1 MSRPKESRQKVDVAR
16 PASPLQHNP
25 FAMLGE
31 LDALKNL
38 VAEPEPEKEQK
49 AASCGLA
56 MASPPGQQVVRAT
69 ETRATQTRAAKPT
82 IPKNSRGRLVLRR
95 EKKDRGGK
103 VVVIVSGFGELPGAN
118 SVMIANLAR
127 ELKGKLGCGGSF
139 DRQEIVL
146 QGDRAPAVNALL
158 EELGFRVD
166 GVKA

>member
-1 MSRPKESRQKVDVAR
+1 MSRPKESHKKVDVSR
-16 PASPLQHNP
+16 PAAPLQHNP

-38 VAEPEPEKEQK
+38 VPEPEPVKE

-56 MASPPGQQVVRAT
+56 KASPPGQQVVRAT
-69 ETRATQTRAAKPT
+69 QPK
-82 IPKNSRGRLVLRR
+82 IPKNSRGRLILRR
-95 EKKDRGGK
+95 ETKDRGGK
-103 VVVIVSGFGELPGAN
+103 VVVVVSGFAELPGAN
-118 SVMIANLAR
+118 SVMIANLAKD
-127 ELKGKLGCGGSF
+127 LKGKLGCGGSF

-146 QGDRAPAVNALL
+146 QGDRCAAVNALL

>member
-1 MSRPKESRQKVDVAR
+1 MSRPKESHKKVDVSR
-16 PASPLQHNP
+16 PAAPLQHNP
-25 FAMLGE
+25 FALLGE

-38 VAEPEPEKEQK
+38 APEPESKPKPEKPGGHRPPLQTAK
-49 AASCGLA
+49 
-56 MASPPGQQVVRAT
+56 SP
-69 ETRATQTRAAKPT
+69 KPA

-103 VVVIVSGFGELPGAN
+103 TVVVISGFTELPGAN
-118 SVMIANLAR
+118 AVMIADLAK

-146 QGDRAPAVNALL
+146 QGDRAAAVNALL

-166 GVKA
+166 GVKD

>member
-1 MSRPKESRQKVDVAR
+1 MSRPKESHKKVDVSR
-16 PASPLQHNP
+16 PAQPLQHNP
-25 FAMLGE
+25 FAVLGE

-38 VAEPEPEKEQK
+38 APEPEPEKPPHAPEPVKTAK
-49 AASCGLA
+49 A
-56 MASPPGQQVVRAT
+56 P
-69 ETRATQTRAAKPT
+69 KPT

-103 VVVIVSGFGELPGAN
+103 VVVVVSGFAELPGAN

-146 QGDRAPAVNALL
+146 QGDRAAAVNTLL